1 MKPAILA
8 VAAGTLLA
16 GSITAAPVATVPVPS
31 APQDCHPTASDPNA
45 FTYEKMGQIAQQDV
59 QLPPVIERRGAH
71 PADEDILH
79 ELDRGS
85 ARPVPHDLL
94 RHKNESEATEPR
106 NSKVREMSTDEEPR
120 ALHEGASAPKMK
132 RGMFDTL
139 AKLCKGMG
147 GKLHAP
153 SCSVWKPWFYSSKQY
168 ETKPPYKEITPEFNK
183 AWKDSEKRQGLRWKN
198 LSKAGIREIK
208 NRKPPTLA
216 PGTALPNELS
226 PPLSPEEIASFDE

>member
-16 GSITAAPVATVPVPS
+16 GSITAAPVTTVPVPGV
-31 APQDCHPTASDPNA
+31 PQDCHPTASDPNA
-45 FTYEKMGQIAQQDV
+45 FTYEKMGQIAH
-59 QLPPVIERRGAH
+59 RT
-71 PADEDILH
+71 
-79 ELDRGS
+79 

-120 ALHEGASAPKMK
+120 ALHEGAPAPKMK
-132 RGMFDTL
+132 RGIFETL

-168 ETKPPYKEITPEFNK
+168 ETKPPYKEITPEFK
-183 AWKDSEKRQGLRWKN
+183 TAWKDSEKRQGLRWKN
-198 LSKAGIREIK
+198 LSKAGMREIK